1 MKILMV
7 GLGGIG
13 QRHVRNLRTLMGS
26 EIEILAFRFRNNS
39 PVLTDQLKIEEGS
52 SSAAITS
59 ANAVVWRARTRG
71 VDRVSG
77 IRER

>member
-39 PVLTDQLKIEEGS
+39 QVLTDRKS
-52 SSAAITS
+52 
-59 ANAVVWRARTRG
+59 VV
-71 VDRVSG
+71 
-77 IRER
+77 